1 MHTSRLL
8 KVVVAGSAAAL
19 LLAACGGS
27 SSSESSSAA
36 PAAESSAAAAS
47 EAPASQAPAASEAP
61 AEEAAGPGG
70 PAYAGPVGAGEGQVN
85 VLAWPGYVEDGSTD
99 PAVDW
104 VTGFEEETGCQ
115 VNLKTFG
122 TSDEAVKLMQGGGW
136 DVVSASGDATLR
148 LIYGENVQPVNT
160 DLVPNYVDIFEDLKL
175 QKFNSVNGVP
185 YGIPHGRGANLVM
198 WNKDVVT
205 EPIDSWAYTWEADSP
220 YAGAVTAYDSP
231 IFIADAAVYLM
242 ATQPELGITDPY
254 ALDQTQFDAAMA
266 LLEQQKGLISEYW
279 SDYTKAIQAFNSG
292 TSAIG
297 TSWQVIANL
306 AKAEGGNVEAV
317 KAKEGAT
324 GWSDTWMIAKDTPNI
339 NCSYL
344 FVNHIVS
351 PETNAAIA
359 EWFGEA
365 PANSKSCELTADK
378 DHCTTFHAGDTAYW
392 TNVYYWNTPTAQCL
406 DGRTDVQCVPYSEW
420 ATAWAALRS

>member
-1 MHTSRLL
+1 MQTKRLL
-8 KVVVAGSAAAL
+8 KIAAVTSAAAL
-19 LLAACGGS
+19 MIAACGGS
-27 SSSESSSAA
+27 TEDAASSAA
-36 PAAESSAAAAS
+36 AEATTAASAAAS
-47 EAPASQAPAASEAP
+47 EAPASEAP
-61 AEEAAGPGG
+61 PAPGG
-70 PAYAGPVGAGEGQVN
+70 DAYAGPVGAGEGEVN

-148 LIYGENVQPVNT
+148 LIYGDSVQPVNT
-160 DLVPNYVDIFEDLKL
+160 DLVPNYADIFADLKM

-185 YGIPHGRGANLVM
+185 YGIPHGRGANLIM
-198 WNKDVVT
+198 WNTDKVT
-205 EPIDSWAYTWEADSP
+205 GPVDSWAATFEADSP

-266 LLEQQKGLISEYW
+266 LLEQQKALVGEYW

-292 TSAIG
+292 TTAIG
-297 TSWQVIANL
+297 TSWQVIVNL
-306 AKAEGGNVEAV
+306 AKAEGGKVEAT

-339 NCSYL
+339 NCAYL
-344 FVNHIVS
+344 WVNHIVD
-351 PETNAAIA
+351 PQTNAEVA

-365 PANSKSCELTADK
+365 PANEKSCALTADK
-378 DHCTTFHAGDTAYW
+378 DHCDTFHAGDTAYW
-392 TNVYYWNTPTAQCL
+392 EDVYYWNTPTANCL
-406 DGRTDVQCVPYSEW
+406 DGRTDAQCVPYSEW
-420 ATAWAALRS
+420 ATAWSALRS